1 MFEEYELFDAGNFRI
16 VYEGLHFHYNLS
28 KFVWGLSNLMLLV
41 LFLDIFNLFK
51 E

>member
-1 MFEEYELFDAGNFRI
+1 MFVEKNFFGDGNFRI

-28 KFVWGLSNLMLLV
+28 KFVWGFSNLMLLV
-41 LFLDIFNLFK
+41 LFLDIFDLFK